1 MTGTAERMDQR
12 AEPVTIDVRG
22 LKCPLPVLKS
32 ERRMRDYPSGTRFVI
47 LATDPLAAIDLPHFC
62 AENGH
67 RLLAKGGDAGL
78 LRFEIEKG

>member
-1 MTGTAERMDQR
+1 VSGSAERHG
-12 AEPVTIDVRG
+12 EPVTIDVRG

-32 ERRMRDYPSGTRFVI
+32 ERRMRDYPSGTRFVV

-67 RLLAKGGDAGL
+67 RLLTKGGDAKL